1 MSTQD
6 TLKPNLIL
14 SVLHNNCPRCRRG
27 KLFTQS
33 NPYKLNGMMKMNEK
47 CEVCG
52 QTTDME
58 PGFYYGTS
66 YVSYGLAIAVTAAT
80 LVAWW
85 VLIGFSL
92 QDNRFFWWM
101 GINAFILIAM
111 QPLLMR
117 WSRTIWL
124 SFFIYY
130 SPRWNEGDVVVAE
143 RTNDGLKNAW

>member
-1 MSTQD
+1 
-6 TLKPNLIL
+6 
-14 SVLHNNCPRCRRG
+14 
-27 KLFTQS
+27 
-33 NPYKLNGMMKMNEK
+33 MMKMNEK

-66 YVSYGLAIAVTAAT
+66 YVSYGLAIAVTIAT

-101 GINAFILIAM
+101 GINAFILIAL

-124 SFFIYY
+124 SFFIWY
-130 SPRWNEGDVVVAE
+130 SPKWSEGDVVVPE
-143 RTNDGLKNAW
+143 RTNDSLKNAW

>member
-1 MSTQD
+1 MSTHD
-6 TLKPNLIL
+6 TSKPNVIV

-27 KLFTQS
+27 KLFKES
-33 NPYKLNGMMKMNEK
+33 NPYKLNSTMKMNEK

-66 YVSYGLAIAVTAAT
+66 YVSYALAIAVTVAT

-85 VLIGFSL
+85 ILIGFSL

-101 GINAFILIAM
+101 GINAFILIAI
-111 QPLLMR
+111 QPILMR
-117 WSRTIWL
+117 LSRTIWL

-130 SPRWNEGDVVVAE
+130 SPRWNEGDVVVPE